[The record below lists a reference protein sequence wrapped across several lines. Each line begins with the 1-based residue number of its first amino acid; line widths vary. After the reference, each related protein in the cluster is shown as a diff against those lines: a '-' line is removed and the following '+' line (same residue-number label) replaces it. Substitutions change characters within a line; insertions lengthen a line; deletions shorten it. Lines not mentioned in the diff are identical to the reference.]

1 MIKHSG
7 PAIERASIGGT
18 QSLRFA
24 PRSKL
29 TTFPPSVPTDFTN
42 TVVEDLPAPKAK
54 KSTKAKR
61 SKSFTPE
68 QVSHNQFLSQAHDRY
83 QGYQKGPTGTDRLE
97 LPLSWDPVYTASY
110 RPDVAG
116 NAFEQGAGEVA
127 EMDNLDTRDPKM
139 NPQFHGKG
147 SFLTPAKPNPYPIQ
161 VSEKFVIR

>member
-29 TTFPPSVPTDFTN
+29 TTYPPSVPTDFTN
-42 TVVEDLPAPKAK
+42 TVVENLPVPKSK
-54 KSTKAKR
+54 KSTRASRAKFL
-61 SKSFTPE
+61 KPE
-68 QVSHNQFLSQAHDRY
+68 QVAANQFLAQAGDRY
-83 QGYQKGPTGTDRLE
+83 QGFQKGPTGTDRLE
-97 LPLSWDPVYTASY
+97 LPLAWNPVYTASY

-116 NAFEQGAGEVA
+116 SAFEQGAGEVSD
-127 EMDNLDTRDPKM
+127 MGNLDTRDPKM
-139 NPQFHGKG
+139 NPQWHSKS
-147 SFLTPAKPNPYPIQ
+147 SFLTPAKPNPFPIQ

>member
-1 MIKHSG
+1 MIIHSG

-29 TTFPPSVPTDFTN
+29 NTFPPAKPTDFTN

-54 KSTKAKR
+54 KSTRASRAKFLTAKEVS
-61 SKSFTPE
+61 SK
-68 QVSHNQFLSQAHDRY
+68 QFLAQPNDRY
-83 QGYQKGPTGTDRLE
+83 QGFKKGPTGTDRLE
-97 LPLSWDPVYTASY
+97 LPLAWNPVYTASY

-116 NAFEQGAGEVA
+116 SAFEQGAGEVA
-127 EMDNLDTRDPKM
+127 DMDNKDTRDPKM
-139 NPQFHGKG
+139 NPQWHGKG
-147 SFLTPAKPNPYPIQ
+147 SVLTPAKPNPFPIQ